1 MINPK
6 TVTYPHSEA
15 ILNQVTNVS
24 RSERAA
30 LVGWFARQ
38 GEATQ
43 LEIARVQSDLLHKSF
58 AAAKQDP
65 VAAKLRRQ
73 HPAEPTFACLILA
86 ISLFRRQASFT

>member
-1 MINPK
+1 MINPE
-6 TVTYPHSEA
+6 TGNYPRSEA
-15 ILNQVTNVS
+15 ILNRVTNVS
-24 RSERAA
+24 RSERAT

-43 LEIARVQSDLLHKSF
+43 LEVARVQSDLLHESF
-58 AAAKQDP
+58 AAEKQDP
-65 VAAKLRRQ
+65 EAAKLRRQ